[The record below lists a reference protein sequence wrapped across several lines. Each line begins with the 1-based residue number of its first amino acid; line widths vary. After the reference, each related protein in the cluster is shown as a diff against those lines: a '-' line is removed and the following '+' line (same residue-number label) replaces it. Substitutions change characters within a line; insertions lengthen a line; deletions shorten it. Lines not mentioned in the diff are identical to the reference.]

1 VIQSVRSTRFPCLPV
16 HVRLGN
22 LQYPGFEFDLDALV
36 DTGFDGGLTVPQGL
50 IPATALPLGDLTCNL
65 ADGSSMTAFS
75 YLGFVSVGSL
85 SDAFASDAAR
95 QSGDEPIQAL
105 LPVWQTSTP
114 GGIAAQAAS
123 AGRWEAHNRRLPPF
137 VHAIC

>member
-50 IPATALPLGDLTCNL
+50 IPATVPLLGDLTCNL

-85 SDAFASDAAR
+85 QAVPAIVLTLSHQTLLGRAVTNRFRLSFLYGR
-95 QSGDEPIQAL
+95 QVL
-105 LPVWQTSTP
+105 L
-114 GGIAAQAAS
+114 
-123 AGRWEAHNRRLPPF
+123 EA
-137 VHAIC
+137 